1 MSYDLMVFE
10 PDAVP
15 RGHAEFVDWCLQRTK
30 WSEDH
35 GYDDPALS
43 SEHLRAWFEDIIQIF
58 TPMNGPAATEH
69 PIQDETSSTDY
80 AIGADFIYASFAWSK
95 AEAAYMTV
103 ARLAEKH
110 RLGLFNASSSGEE
123 VWVPEDGKMTLAHD
137 KSPTSLVGRIRE
149 LLNLNK

>member
-15 RGHAEFVDWCLQRTK
+15 TDHAEFVHWYLQRTR

-43 SEHLRAWFEDIIQIF
+43 SEHLKAWFEDIIQIF
-58 TPMNGPAATEH
+58 PPMNAPTAMVKLPESEA
-69 PIQDETSSTDY
+69 SSTDY

-95 AEAAYMTV
+95 AEPAYMTV

-110 RLGLFNASSSGEE
+110 QLGLFNASSSGEE
-123 VWVPEDGKMTLAHD
+123 VWIPKDGRMTLAHD
-137 KSPTSLVGRIRE
+137 KGPTGIVGRIME
-149 LLNLNK
+149 LLNIK